1 MEKKGNIQNFV
12 IVMLSIAVVVMSVG
26 FALSDIQLNLTGTA
40 NVKSASWNV
49 QFQADSFKPNT
60 GSATATTFNVGTDE
74 VTFSV
79 DLAEVEDVFD
89 YNIIVE
95 NLGNFDAYLKKIE
108 LSDISEHSKYLSFTV
123 THNGQTYSETS
134 NEITG
139 SSIKTLTAKSGTESI
154 NIKAKYE
161 KPADADDLPST
172 NKTVTLT
179 VKLTY
184 AEVLNTAS

>member
-79 DLAEVEDVFD
+79 DLAEVEDVF
-89 YNIIVE
+89 
-95 NLGNFDAYLKKIE
+95 
-108 LSDISEHSKYLSFTV
+108 
-123 THNGQTYSETS
+123 ETS
-134 NEITG
+134 F
-139 SSIKTLTAKSGTESI
+139 SS
-154 NIKAKYE
+154 
-161 KPADADDLPST
+161 
-172 NKTVTLT
+172 
-179 VKLTY
+179 
-184 AEVLNTAS
+184 